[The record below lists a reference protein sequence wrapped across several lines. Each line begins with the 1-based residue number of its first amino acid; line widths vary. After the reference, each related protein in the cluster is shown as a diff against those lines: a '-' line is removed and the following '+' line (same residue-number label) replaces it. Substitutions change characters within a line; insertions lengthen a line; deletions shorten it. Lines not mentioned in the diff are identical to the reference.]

1 MDKVLPRVTI
11 VTPVYNQADYVEET
25 IKSVLAQDYAD
36 VEYIIINDGSSDGSA
51 AILDKYKDV
60 ATVVHQDN
68 QGQAE
73 ALNTGWKSASGTIV
87 GYLSSDDII
96 APDLVSKLV
105 NELLNS
111 DSVVV
116 YPSFNLISSTGNLIR
131 QKQAPEWSYHSMA
144 VDLVCHPGPGA
155 LFYKKLFDQ
164 LGGWKS
170 ELRQVPDFE
179 FWLRC
184 IELGTFKRIDEPLA
198 SCRIHEESASFR
210 PVSVNRCHEIV
221 DTVESFYSNKT
232 DSDDLSLAKANAS
245 LMASRLGFRSG
256 HFGYGLSMAIEAV
269 RCRPLFIFSPLFY
282 RRVLGGLWL
291 MFLLKAK

>member
-1 MDKVLPRVTI
+1 MNKEFPKVTI

-25 IKSVLAQDYAD
+25 INSVLAQDYPD
-36 VEYIIINDGSSDGSA
+36 VEYIIINDGSTDGSA
-51 AILDKYKDV
+51 EKIDQYKSV
-60 ATVVHQDN
+60 ATVIHQDN
-68 QGQAE
+68 QGQAA
-73 ALNTGWKSASGTIV
+73 ALNLGWEKASGTII

-96 APDLVSKLV
+96 APNLVSRLV

-116 YPSFNLISSTGNLIR
+116 YPSFNLISSAGNLIR
-131 QKQAPEWSYHSMA
+131 EKQVPEWSYHSMA

-164 LGGWKS
+164 LGGWKP

-184 IELGTFKRIDEPLA
+184 IDIGTFRRVDEPLA

-210 PVSVNRCHEIV
+210 PVSVKRCNEIV
-221 DTVESFYSNKT
+221 DTVMSFYSNKPSAGHT
-232 DSDDLSLAKANAS
+232 FLAKANAS

-256 HFGYGLSMAIEAV
+256 HFSYGMNMAIKAI
-269 RCRPLFIFSPLFY
+269 RYRPLFVISPLFY
-282 RRVLGGLWL
+282 RRIMGGLWVV
-291 MFLLKAK
+291 FLLKAK